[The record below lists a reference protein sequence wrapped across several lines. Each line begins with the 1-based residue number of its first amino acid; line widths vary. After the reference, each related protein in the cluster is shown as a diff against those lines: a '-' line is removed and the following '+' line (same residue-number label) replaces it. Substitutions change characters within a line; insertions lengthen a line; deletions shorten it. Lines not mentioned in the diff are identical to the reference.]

1 MDPTFFRPAATDF
14 DALTALWEASVR
26 ATHHFLDEAYI
37 RYLKPLIRNEYLKSV
52 ELYGL
57 RGNDGAIVA
66 FMGVSERK
74 IEMLYVD
81 PAFRE
86 MGLGRHL
93 VEYAID
99 TLPVWTS
106 TSKTN
111 RRRVFTP
118 AWDSDT
124 FPVAKPTV
132 PADPIRS
139 CIWNCR
145 IPECSCAA

>member
-74 IEMLYVD
+74 IEMLFVD

-99 TLPVWTS
+99 RLHVT
-106 TSKTN
+106 
-111 RRRVFTP
+111 RV
-118 AWDSDT
+118 D
-124 FPVAKPTV
+124 V
-132 PADPIRS
+132 
-139 CIWNCR
+139 N
-145 IPECSCAA
+145 

>member
-66 FMGVSERK
+66 FMGYPNVKSK
-74 IEMLYVD
+74 CCSSI
-81 PAFRE
+81 PPS
-86 MGLGRHL
+86 GR
-93 VEYAID
+93 
-99 TLPVWTS
+99 W
-106 TSKTN
+106 
-111 RRRVFTP
+111 
-118 AWDSDT
+118 AW
-124 FPVAKPTV
+124 VG
-132 PADPIRS
+132 
-139 CIWNCR
+139 IW
-145 IPECSCAA
+145 